1 MRTPWHPRLLRSD
14 PDASFNDRAG
24 RVQGNLGGEDAP
36 DTVRGGNNEGGLFA
50 ERAGWHLVRAFVQ
63 LLACA
68 SPADASIPM
77 HSPASTTRLGSFARR
92 ATASNPPRSRSSGAP
107 ASSQSCR
114 TMNRLADRLCF
125 RTMFELTIPH
135 DLDVPI
141 SLDFSVDR
149 GAYRAQV
156 YINGCVPGDASGC
169 RRRPDA
175 RGLQSGGRL
184 ASSTRRP
191 ARSTASPSTR
201 ASSTR
206 TAATS

>member
-1 MRTPWHPRLLRSD
+1 MRPSRCTARLRRLDLDRSLAERRPQIPLGRVLQVQQHLRS
-14 PDASFNDRAG
+14 
-24 RVQGNLGGEDAP
+24 RVD
-36 DTVRGGNNEGGLFA
+36 
-50 ERAGWHLVRAFVQ
+50 
-63 LLACA
+63 
-68 SPADASIPM
+68 
-77 HSPASTTRLGSFARR
+77 
-92 ATASNPPRSRSSGAP
+92 
-107 ASSQSCR
+107 

-206 TAATS
+206 TAATSWPSPSGLWESSRRILGLRASSFGRALSSRVGSGASPGRPRGVKPAC